1 MILHPAQHGSGHLG
15 LDARHIG
22 ARPGERLLDLI
33 HKHDHPRGFATQK
46 RGRQESLDVFAT
58 ADLIER
64 LAAAPD
70 CKSWRLLNRLA
81 LPLPQPVEIEPFF
94 DRDIARTC
102 SAGNAAKPI
111 RASTDCEN
119 SIKGAIH
126 SEQPGLPSDI
136 NRREHAG

>member
-1 MILHPAQHGSGHLG
+1 MPAVAPAALPTALFAAPTDKDEAVGAMILHPAQHGSGHLG

-46 RGRQESLDVFAT
+46 HGRQESLDVFAT

-81 LPLPQPVEIEPFF
+81 LPLPQPVEIEAVL
-94 DRDIARTC
+94 R
-102 SAGNAAKPI
+102 
-111 RASTDCEN
+111 
-119 SIKGAIH
+119 
-126 SEQPGLPSDI
+126 
-136 NRREHAG
+136 

>member
-33 HKHDHPRGFATQK
+33 HKHDHPRGIATQK
-46 RGRQESLDVFAT
+46 HGRQESLDVFAT

-70 CKSWRLLNRLA
+70 CKSWRLLNLPELA
-81 LPLPQPVEIEPFF
+81 LPETRPSRSERQPTVKTPL
-94 DRDIARTC
+94 R
-102 SAGNAAKPI
+102 
-111 RASTDCEN
+111 
-119 SIKGAIH
+119 GAIH